1 MSTLLAIALAG
12 AVGSVARYLLGRG
25 VQRLAAVAFPIGT
38 LVVNVTGCLIIGLVA
53 RHFLNDETR
62 PVLQASLIV
71 GFCGGF
77 TTFSAF
83 SFETFGLIQAGNW
96 PKAVAYMVASVLLC
110 LGGTALGYQ
119 LGARLG

>member
-1 MSTLLAIALAG
+1 MLAIALAG

-38 LVVNVTGCLIIGLVA
+38 LVVNVIGCLIIGLVA

-83 SFETFGLIQAGNW
+83 SFETFGLIQAGHW

-110 LGGTALGYQ
+110 VGSTALGYQ

>member
-1 MSTLLAIALAG
+1 MRTLLAIALAG
-12 AVGSVARYLLGRG
+12 AVGSVARYLMGRG
-25 VQRLAAVAFPIGT
+25 VQRLTSVAFPIGT
-38 LVVNVTGCLIIGLVA
+38 LVVNVIGCLIIGLLA

-83 SFETFGLIQAGNW
+83 SFETFGLIQAGSSGR
-96 PKAVAYMVASVLLC
+96 ALAYVGASVLLC
-110 LGGTALGYQ
+110 LGATALGFQ
-119 LGARLG
+119 IGARMG